1 MIRSLNG
8 EVLSVGSGAAG
19 SPANTS
25 VLLDVNGLGF
35 DVLCSRAAAG
45 LCRVGE
51 TVRLTVYLQISEA
64 GVALYGFASEREREL
79 FLKVTAIKG
88 VGGRTGMA
96 ILSTLSVDEVLR
108 AVSLADAAAF
118 TRVPGIGKKT
128 AERLCFELRNLLPEG
143 LADSVPA
150 AGQAAL
156 SSKAADTVAEA
167 LLSLGF
173 PQADVSSVLA
183 LLRAAQGEDFDRMDE
198 EKLLKLALRELHSA
212 SRRERADR
220 GGR

>member
-1 MIRSLNG
+1 MIRSLAG
-8 EVLSVGSGAAG
+8 TVLNVTE
-19 SPANTS
+19 NS

-35 DVLCSRAAAG
+35 DLLCTRAAVG
-45 LCRVGE
+45 LCRAGE
-51 TVRLTVYLQISEA
+51 SVRLTTYLQISEA

-79 FLKVTAIKG
+79 FLKVTSIKG

-96 ILSTLSVDEVLR
+96 ILSALSIDEVLR

-128 AERLCFELRNLLPEG
+128 ADRLCFELRNLLPKG
-143 LADSVPA
+143 LEAVPA
-150 AGQAAL
+150 AGQVPL
-156 SSKAADTVAEA
+156 SRAADTVAEA

-173 PQADVSSVLA
+173 SQTDASSVLA

-198 EKLLKLALRELHSA
+198 EKLLKLALRELHK
-212 SRRERADR
+212 

>member
-1 MIRSLNG
+1 M
-8 EVLSVGSGAAG
+8 
-19 SPANTS
+19 
-25 VLLDVNGLGF
+25 
-35 DVLCSRAAAG
+35 
-45 LCRVGE
+45 
-51 TVRLTVYLQISEA
+51 TVYLQISEA

-96 ILSTLSVDEVLR
+96 ILSALSVDEVLR

-128 AERLCFELRNLLPEG
+128 ADRLCFELRNLLPDG
-143 LADSVPA
+143 VMDSVPA
-150 AGQAAL
+150 AGGVAFT
-156 SSKAADTVAEA
+156 SSQAADTVAEA

-173 PQADVSSVLA
+173 SQADAGSVLA

-198 EKLLKLALRELHSA
+198 EKLLKLALRELHK
-212 SRRERADR
+212 

>member
-1 MIRSLNG
+1 MIRSLRG
-8 EVLSVGSGAAG
+8 EVLSVAE
-19 SPANTS
+19 NS

-45 LCRVGE
+45 FCRVGE

-96 ILSTLSVDEVLR
+96 ILSALSVDEVLR

-128 AERLCFELRNLLPEG
+128 ADRLCFELRNLLPDG
-143 LADSVPA
+143 VMDSVPA
-150 AGQAAL
+150 AGGVAFT
-156 SSKAADTVAEA
+156 SSQAADTVAEA

-173 PQADVSSVLA
+173 SQADAGSVLA

-198 EKLLKLALRELHSA
+198 EKLLKLALRELHK
-212 SRRERADR
+212 